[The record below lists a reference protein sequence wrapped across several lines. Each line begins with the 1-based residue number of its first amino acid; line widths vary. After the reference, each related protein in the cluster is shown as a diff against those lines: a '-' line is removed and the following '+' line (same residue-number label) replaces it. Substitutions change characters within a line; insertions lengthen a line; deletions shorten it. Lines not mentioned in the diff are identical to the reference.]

1 MPFNL
6 GYIDPRAYI
15 LLIYVVS
22 TLNSDGYLC
31 GFILISLIQTR
42 LIQIYDTVKLSIPQT
57 NASCLIIS

>member
-6 GYIDPRAYI
+6 GYIDPWPYI

-31 GFILISLIQTR
+31 GSILINLIQTG
-42 LIQIYDTVKLSIPQT
+42 LIQIYDTVKFSIPQT
-57 NASCLIIS
+57 FASCHIVS